1 MEGQND
7 NEPLSFLTLAAAT
20 ANVVRHLRLDEQK
33 EGDEPDQERRDRKDE
48 QKSEEQRRFLECRL
62 REIAAFENRVN
73 GGKRFKR

>member
-1 MEGQND
+1 MED
-7 NEPLSFLTLAAAT
+7 DEHDSFRSLAAAT
-20 ANVVRHLRLDEQK
+20 ANVVKYLRLDEQK
-33 EGDEPDQERRDRKDE
+33 ERDEPNQERRDRKDE